1 LPWDLTGDRSFVICA
16 CYFLIILPK
25 VINKVAQYTTD
36 NDHARRNK
44 REDSWNFSESRYL
57 ISSKKIQR
65 DDNNMQ
71 THINSNNDHN
81 IKEE

>member
-1 LPWDLTGDRSFVICA
+1 MIKFNIQKEKKINFGRS
-16 CYFLIILPK
+16 
-25 VINKVAQYTTD
+25 NKVAQYMTD
-36 NDHARRNK
+36 NDHVCRNK

>member
-1 LPWDLTGDRSFVICA
+1 MIKFKIQKEKKINFGGRS
-16 CYFLIILPK
+16 
-25 VINKVAQYTTD
+25 NKVAQYMTD
-36 NDHARRNK
+36 NDHVCRNK

-81 IKEE
+81 IKES